1 MCAFLTALL
10 LRQILLLVNPLEFN
24 VLYLRS
30 LIFFIGHI
38 ISGVCIGLIAVIIR
52 PLLPYS
58 WRWRIVT
65 LWNRFVM
72 LWLYLCCGVKFN
84 VIGQRPFSH
93 YPCVILAKHQS
104 TWETMFLQYYFGPV
118 STILKKELL
127 RIPFFGWGLA
137 SLRPVAIDRSNPIQ
151 ALKDVK
157 TKGIARLKEG
167 NNLLIFP
174 EGTRMP
180 LGEVGNYA
188 RSGADIA
195 ITAGVPI
202 VAVAHNGAQCWPHKH
217 FLKYPGTITLVI
229 SEPINTAGRD
239 RKELTEEVKDWIET
253 EIAKMPA
260 ARNDGVRTWLTDTKA
275 D

>member
-1 MCAFLTALL
+1 
-10 LRQILLLVNPLEFN
+10 
-24 VLYLRS
+24 VLYIRS
-30 LIFFIGHI
+30 FLFLLGHSI
-38 ISGVCIGLIAVIIR
+38 TGAFAGLVAVIIR

-65 LWNRFVM
+65 SWNRFVM
-72 LWLYLCCGVKFN
+72 LWLYICCGVKFN
-84 VIGQRPFSH
+84 VIGKRHPDQ
-93 YPCVILAKHQS
+93 YPCVVLAKHQS

-151 ALKDVK
+151 ALKNVK
-157 TKGIARLKEG
+157 TQGITRLQEG

-180 LGEVGNYA
+180 LGAVGNYA

-195 ITAGVPI
+195 ISAGVPV
-202 VAVAHNGAQCWPHKH
+202 VAVAHNGAECWPHKQ
-217 FLKYPGTITLVI
+217 FLKYPGTITVVI
-229 SEPINTAGRD
+229 SEPISTLGKD
-239 RKELTEEVKDWIET
+239 RKQLTDDVRDWIEN
-253 EIAKMPA
+253 EIKKMPP
-260 ARNDGVRTWLTDTKA
+260 ARKGGKRSSLPQPQTD
-275 D
+275 

>member
-1 MCAFLTALL
+1 M
-10 LRQILLLVNPLEFN
+10 
-24 VLYLRS
+24 LYLRS
-30 LIFFIGHI
+30 FNFFVGHS
-38 ISGVCIGLIAVIIR
+38 ISGALFGLIAVIIR

-72 LWLYLCCGVKFN
+72 LWIYLCCGIKFKITGERHFN
-84 VIGQRPFSH
+84 R

-137 SLRPVAIDRSNPIQ
+137 SLRPVAIDRSNPVQ

-157 TKGIARLKEG
+157 SKGIARLKEG

-174 EGTRMP
+174 EGTRIP
-180 LGEVGNYA
+180 VGAVGNYA

-195 ITAGVPI
+195 ISANVPVI
-202 VAVAHNGAQCWPHKH
+202 AVAHNAAECWPHKS
-217 FLKYPGTITLVI
+217 FLKYPGTINIVI
-229 SEPINTAGRD
+229 SEPIESTGKD
-239 RKELTEEVKDWIET
+239 RKQLTEDVKNWIEN
-253 EIAKMPA
+253 EIAKMPP
-260 ARNDGVRTWLTDTKA
+260 ARKDGVRPQLDKLA
-275 D
+275 INK